1 MYSAKASFLS
11 KRNTCIFML
20 ATDSLQYPLC
30 SDTLLSTSCREE
42 FIMKKSFVQSPFCV
56 PTAPRYLL
64 TQQEGPS
71 HAERAESP
79 QPCSVL
85 LAGKQ
90 AAETSQ
96 TCSLQHHS
104 LQNICLSFQEGIS
117 RALHTA
123 VNVGFTTHTTRA
135 LAAHTEQF
143 PSLPL
148 LPCCTFARVLTAP

>member
-30 SDTLLSTSCREE
+30 SDTLLSPSCREE

-71 HAERAESP
+71 HAERAQRAPSP
-79 QPCSVL
+79 ALSSWLENKQQKLHKPALCSTTPYKTFVF
-85 LAGKQ
+85 
-90 AAETSQ
+90 
-96 TCSLQHHS
+96 
-104 LQNICLSFQEGIS
+104 LSKKAFQE
-117 RALHTA
+117 L
-123 VNVGFTTHTTRA
+123 
-135 LAAHTEQF
+135 
-143 PSLPL
+143 
-148 LPCCTFARVLTAP
+148 CTQQ